1 MVADAGIMQIV
12 VEKREAALIVQKE
25 AQ

>member
-1 MVADAGIMQIV
+1 MVADAEIMQKV
-12 VEKREAALIVQKE
+12 VEKREAALIAQKA